1 MVYLQFLITAVIIVI
16 AATKLSEYGDTIAV
30 RTGLGKLFIGTL
42 LLAGATSLP
51 ELLAAINALQIE
63 EPNMAA
69 GGFFGS
75 GMFNIFMLGLLDLFF
90 NQARLLRRVAATH
103 SLTASLGSL
112 LTAMAALFILTE
124 IDLPQFGWFGVDS
137 LLIIVFYIGGI
148 RLLQGSGQTTSA
160 LETVEISESVP
171 SLPKALLGFGIAC
184 LILLI
189 TTPTMVSSANQIAQ
203 TTGLG
208 VGFIGATLIA
218 ITTSLPELVATIAA
232 ARIGAFDLAVG
243 NLFGSN
249 IFNMFALG
257 LTDLFYTEGR
267 FLGAVDNSFAV
278 IGLLVVILTSL
289 GLIGNLAR
297 IERRILFVEL
307 DALLIIIGFFL
318 GMYLLYVQGI
328 QI

>member
-1 MVYLQFLITAVIIVI
+1 MVYLQFLLTATIIVI

-30 RTGLGKLFIGTL
+30 RTGMGKLFIGSL

-51 ELLAAINALQIE
+51 ELLAGVNALQLR
-63 EPNMAA
+63 EPDLAA
-69 GGFFGS
+69 GSFFGS

-90 NQARLLRRVAATH
+90 NRARLLRRVAATH
-103 SLTASLGSL
+103 ALTASLGSL
-112 LTAMAALFILTE
+112 LTAMAALFILTR
-124 IDLPQFGWFGVDS
+124 IDLPKIGWIGVDS
-137 LLIIVFYIGGI
+137 LLIIAFYIGGI
-148 RLLQGSGQTTSA
+148 SLLQGRGQVSA
-160 LETVEISESVP
+160 TAEIVEIPESVP
-171 SLPKALLGFGIAC
+171 SLPKALLGFGFAS
-184 LILLI
+184 LILVI

-203 TTGLG
+203 ITGIG

-232 ARIGAFDLAVG
+232 ARIGAYDLAVG

-257 LTDLFYTEGR
+257 LTDLFYTPGR
-267 FLGAVDNSFAV
+267 FLGAVDDSFAV
-278 IGLLVVILTSL
+278 IGLLVVILTCL

-297 IERRILFVEL
+297 IERRILLMEV
-307 DALLIIIGFFL
+307 DALLILIGFFL